1 MVIPRDHYHNRH
13 TALQALP
20 FSGQIHNTVQSL
32 HRPFS
37 QHTLLYNTYIPLH
50 SLQYTQIN
58 VTTHIALQY
67 LHTITLLTLQ
77 YTQINITTHIALQ
90 YLHTITLLTLQYTLI
105 NITTHIALQY
115 LHTITL
121 LTLQCTDRP
130 RDQSHSTYYFIFPT
144 DLDHNAHVYCFRSHI
159 DHYHNAKTA

>member
-90 YLHTITLLTLQYTLI
+90 YLHTITLLTLQ
-105 NITTHIALQY
+105 
-115 LHTITL
+115 
-121 LTLQCTDRP
+121 CTDRP
-130 RDQSHSTYYFIFPT
+130 RDQSHSTHYFIFPT